1 MVTQPTLLVL
11 RSCNP
16 LRHVYVLQKGNFSI
30 SKKKKKSIFVFNRT
44 ERFKEKNTPLIFHRH
59 LRYPR
64 TSYPSQS

>member
-30 SKKKKKSIFVFNRT
+30 SEKKKSIFVFNRT
-44 ERFKEKNTPLIFHRH
+44 ERFKEKKHTTDI
-59 LRYPR
+59 
-64 TSYPSQS
+64 S

>member
-30 SKKKKKSIFVFNRT
+30 SKKKKK
-44 ERFKEKNTPLIFHRH
+44 KKY
-59 LRYPR
+59 LRV
-64 TSYPSQS
+64 